1 MSYCSARTTPI
12 PTLFDLER
20 LWSQIPENR
29 LQASVSRKMLAA
41 KREEARKEKIAL
53 RQRQSIAMKQG
64 ASAINPQQ
72 MADTTADDGDDAE
85 GEGHTGLWSW
95 IRSIFVR
102 QRPTIQKSK
111 EETKDAKQQLQ
122 PRPPHPFAVLKAG
135 RKGVI
140 IAVVD
145 SGNIGFYRFAEGV
158 FGEMEIM

>member
-1 MSYCSARTTPI
+1 
-12 PTLFDLER
+12 
-20 LWSQIPENR
+20 
-29 LQASVSRKMLAA
+29 MLAA
-41 KREEARKEKIAL
+41 KREEAKKEKIAT

-64 ASAINPQQ
+64 VSATDPKQPEDARNGGGE
-72 MADTTADDGDDAE
+72 DGE
-85 GEGHTGLWSW
+85 GEGLWSL

-158 FGEMEIM
+158 FGEMEMM